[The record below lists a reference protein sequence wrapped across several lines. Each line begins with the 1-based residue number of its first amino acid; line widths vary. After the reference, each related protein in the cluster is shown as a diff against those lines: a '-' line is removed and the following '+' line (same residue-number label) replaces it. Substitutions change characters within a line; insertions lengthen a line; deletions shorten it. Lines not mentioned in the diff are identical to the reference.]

1 MLMSVSDEKDAPG
14 GPGSEG
20 LDPMPS
26 GIFGNEGIET
36 DEFSVTESNSIPDTY
51 SLILIDN
58 EVPGGSKMAC
68 IVNMHRS
75 AIFLFNDRYYVRKIS
90 TSESAIGYNSF
101 DDVGDFIKT
110 LHTLSAKSDEYPKAV
125 SGLSCRLME
134 PFSGDPV
141 LYVRLLYWKASN
153 MFSQWTGWGKIQR
166 WLDDTERD
174 EELAAWAQDLG
185 VELSDILS
193 LLSSN

>member
-1 MLMSVSDEKDAPG
+1 MLMSGSDEKDAPG

-20 LDPMPS
+20 LDLMPS
-26 GIFGNEGIET
+26 GIFGNGGSEA

-101 DDVGDFIKT
+101 DDVCDFIKT
-110 LHTLSAKSDEYPKAV
+110 LYTLSAKSEEYPKAV

-134 PFSGDPV
+134 PLLVDPV
-141 LYVRLLYWKASN
+141 LYVRLLYYKAST
-153 MFSQWTGWGKIQR
+153 MFSQWTGWGKLQR
-166 WLDDTERD
+166 WSDESERD
-174 EELAAWAQDLG
+174 EELAAWAKDLG
-185 VELSDILS
+185 VPPSDILS
-193 LLSSN
+193 LLS

>member
-1 MLMSVSDEKDAPG
+1 MLMRRSDDLDAPD
-14 GPGSEG
+14 GPGNEV
-20 LDPMPS
+20 LDLMPS
-26 GIFGNEGIET
+26 GFAGGEVSEAG
-36 DEFSVTESNSIPDTY
+36 EFSVSESDSIPDTY

-101 DDVGDFIKT
+101 DDVCDFIKT
-110 LHTLSAKSDEYPKAV
+110 LYTLSAKSEEYPKAV

-134 PFSGDPV
+134 PLLVDPV
-141 LYVRLLYWKASN
+141 LYVRLLYYKAST
-153 MFSQWTGWGKIQR
+153 MFSQWTGWGKLQR
-166 WLDDTERD
+166 WSDESERD
-174 EELAAWAQDLG
+174 EELAAWAKDLG
-185 VELSDILS
+185 VPPSDILS
-193 LLSSN
+193 LLS

>member
-1 MLMSVSDEKDAPG
+1 MLMSGSDEKDAPG
-14 GPGSEG
+14 GPSSEG
-20 LDPMPS
+20 LDLMPS
-26 GIFGNEGIET
+26 GIFGNEGSEAV
-36 DEFSVTESNSIPDTY
+36 EFSVSESDSIPDTY

-101 DDVGDFIKT
+101 DDVCDFIKT
-110 LHTLSAKSDEYPKAV
+110 LYTLSAKSEEYPKAV

-134 PFSGDPV
+134 PLLVDPV
-141 LYVRLLYWKASN
+141 LYVRLLYYKAST
-153 MFSQWTGWGKIQR
+153 MFSQWTGWGKLQR
-166 WLDDTERD
+166 WSDESERD
-174 EELAAWAQDLG
+174 EELAAWAKDLG
-185 VELSDILS
+185 VPPSDILS
-193 LLSSN
+193 LLS